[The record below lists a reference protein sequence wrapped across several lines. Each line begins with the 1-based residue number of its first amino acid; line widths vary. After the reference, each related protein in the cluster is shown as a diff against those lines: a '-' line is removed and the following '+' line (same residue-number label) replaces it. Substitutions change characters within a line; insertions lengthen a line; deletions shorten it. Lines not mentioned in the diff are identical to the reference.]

1 MRANIIPHTNQAEFM
16 VAGYMLPRKLGGRTD
31 LEVSRSRMFIFLGL
45 KSNGAAEL
53 LDHTQ
58 NCRLD

>member
-53 LDHTQ
+53 LDYT
-58 NCRLD
+58 